1 MKASPKTTKKEMV
14 TAFRTREI
22 LAAARQLLEQ
32 RGPEAMTMEEIAAAA
47 GVAKGTLYLYFQSKD
62 DLILA
67 LINQVGENILRD
79 VEASLQAPGTPPEK
93 LMRMVS
99 VLLEYLHRERLLFP
113 IYARELL
120 RGERQPRE
128 GFRRRY
134 QELEEKFVTLVT
146 RLFAE
151 GIAAGQFIPANPRL
165 LTFLIRGLVR
175 ATGYY
180 QKAEGQADA
189 AKEALPVI
197 LTLLSS
203 GLIREQPILSKGG
216 RRDDGQ
222 KLMAWA
228 RPRIDTVE
236 CRGLPRRGR
245 RTPGDPTGFKGSPA
259 PGLEGQPQFADQP
272 PPGPH
277 RRRAGGAGPVGAA
290 APGQNPGGPDHL

>member
-1 MKASPKTTKKEMV
+1 MQASPKATKKEIV
-14 TAFRTREI
+14 TALPHPGDPGRGPE
-22 LAAARQLLEQ
+22 LLEQ

-47 GVAKGTLYLYFQSKD
+47 GVAKGTVYLYFQSKD
-62 DLILA
+62 DLIQA
-67 LINQVGENILRD
+67 LITRVGENILQD
-79 VEASLQAPGTPPEK
+79 VEASLEAPGTPPEK
-93 LMRMVS
+93 LIRMVS
-99 VLLEYLHRERLLFP
+99 VLLEYLNRERLLFP

-120 RGERQPRE
+120 QGRQASRE

-197 LTLLSS
+197 LTLISS
-203 GLIREQPILSKGG
+203 GLIREKQSL
-216 RRDDGQ
+216 
-222 KLMAWA
+222 A
-228 RPRIDTVE
+228 E
-236 CRGLPRRGR
+236 
-245 RTPGDPTGFKGSPA
+245 
-259 PGLEGQPQFADQP
+259 E
-272 PPGPH
+272 
-277 RRRAGGAGPVGAA
+277 AA
-290 APGQNPGGPDHL
+290 L

>member
-1 MKASPKTTKKEMV
+1 MPPSPKTTKKEIV

-47 GVAKGTLYLYFQSKD
+47 GVAKGTLYLYFLSKD

-79 VEASLQAPGTPPEK
+79 VEASLQAAGTPPEK
-93 LMRMVS
+93 LVRVVS
-99 VLLEYLHRERLLFP
+99 VLLEYLNRERLLFP

-120 RGERQPRE
+120 RGEGESRE

-134 QELEEKFVTLVT
+134 HELEEEFVALVT

-180 QKAEGQADA
+180 QKAEGPADA

-203 GLIREQPILSKGG
+203 GLIPEKQSLTKE
-216 RRDDGQ
+216 
-222 KLMAWA
+222 AA
-228 RPRIDTVE
+228 R
-236 CRGLPRRGR
+236 
-245 RTPGDPTGFKGSPA
+245 
-259 PGLEGQPQFADQP
+259 
-272 PPGPH
+272 
-277 RRRAGGAGPVGAA
+277 
-290 APGQNPGGPDHL
+290 

>member
-1 MKASPKTTKKEMV
+1 MPASPKATKKELV

-22 LAAARQLLEQ
+22 LAAARQLLEE
-32 RGPEAMTMEEIAAAA
+32 RGLEVMTMEEIAAAA

-67 LINQVGENILRD
+67 LITQVGKNLLQD
-79 VEASLQAPGTPPEK
+79 VEASIEALGTPPEK
-93 LMRMVS
+93 LSRMVS
-99 VLLEYLHRERLLFP
+99 VLLEYLNRERLLFP
-113 IYARELL
+113 MYARELL
-120 RGERQPRE
+120 RGEGESRE
-128 GFRRRY
+128 GFRRPY

-203 GLIREQPILSKGG
+203 GLIREKRSL
-216 RRDDGQ
+216 
-222 KLMAWA
+222 AEEAA
-228 RPRIDTVE
+228 R
-236 CRGLPRRGR
+236 
-245 RTPGDPTGFKGSPA
+245 
-259 PGLEGQPQFADQP
+259 
-272 PPGPH
+272 
-277 RRRAGGAGPVGAA
+277 
-290 APGQNPGGPDHL
+290 

>member
-1 MKASPKTTKKEMV
+1 MV

-32 RGPEAMTMEEIAAAA
+32 RGLEAMTMEEIAAAA

-79 VEASLQAPGTPPEK
+79 VEASLQTPGTPPEK
-93 LMRMVS
+93 LRRMVS
-99 VLLEYLHRERLLFP
+99 VLLDYLQRERLLFP

-120 RGERQPRE
+120 RGEEKPRE
-128 GFRRRY
+128 GLRHHY
-134 QELEEKFVTLVT
+134 QDLEEKFVTLVT

-175 ATGYY
+175 AAGYY

-189 AKEALPVI
+189 AQEALPVI

-203 GLIREQPILSKGG
+203 GLIREQPSL
-216 RRDDGQ
+216 
-222 KLMAWA
+222 
-228 RPRIDTVE
+228 V
-236 CRGLPRRGR
+236 
-245 RTPGDPTGFKGSPA
+245 KGSA
-259 PGLEGQPQFADQP
+259 
-272 PPGPH
+272 
-277 RRRAGGAGPVGAA
+277 R
-290 APGQNPGGPDHL
+290 